1 MATLSAMETTK
12 DEYRRKMETQLA
24 AWAAKIG
31 VLKAKV
37 AKAGAD
43 SKVHLQEQTD
53 KLTALEKSAREHLAS
68 VEATAATKWDEVKA
82 DVNDKWNHV
91 SGALE
96 ALWAKVS

>member
-1 MATLSAMETTK
+1 MEMTK
-12 DEYRRKMETQLA
+12 EDYRQKMEAQLA
-24 AWAAKIG
+24 AWGAKIG

-43 SKVHLQEQTD
+43 SKVHLQDKAD
-53 KLTALEKSAREHLAS
+53 KLSALEKSAREHLAA
-68 VEATAATKWDEVKA
+68 VEATAATAWDDVKA
-82 DVNDKWNHV
+82 DVTDKWNHV

>member
-1 MATLSAMETTK
+1 MEIAKDETTK
-12 DEYRRKMETQLA
+12 EAYRQKMEAQLA
-24 AWAAKIG
+24 VWGAKIG

-43 SKVHLQEQTD
+43 SKVQLQEQAE

-68 VEATAATKWDEVKA
+68 VEATAATAWDEVKA
-82 DVNDKWNHV
+82 EANEKWNQV

-96 ALWAKVS
+96 ALWSKVS